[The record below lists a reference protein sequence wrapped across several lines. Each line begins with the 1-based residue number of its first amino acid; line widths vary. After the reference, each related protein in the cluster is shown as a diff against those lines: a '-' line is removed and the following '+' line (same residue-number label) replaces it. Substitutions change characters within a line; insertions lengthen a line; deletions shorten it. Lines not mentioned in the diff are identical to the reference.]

1 LVCDF
6 YLIKKLLNCNTK
18 INKHSH
24 ILNNLIMLKK
34 ILIGLAVLAVILF
47 VAFQVMKSRTKSSSP
62 EVKQTYSVG
71 AAKVDLFYCSPSKK
85 GRDIFGGLIKY
96 GEVWRTG
103 ANEPTTFETDKN
115 LTIGGKSLPAG
126 KYSLWTIPQKDSWTV
141 ILNKEIPY
149 WGDGSGGK
157 AARNDKTDVLQV
169 VVPVKTP
176 KLIQEKLTI
185 DANNNEL
192 TISWDI
198 VKVSVP
204 ITVE

>member
-1 LVCDF
+1 
-6 YLIKKLLNCNTK
+6 
-18 INKHSH
+18 
-24 ILNNLIMLKK
+24 MLKK

-192 TISWDI
+192 TIGWDI

>member
-1 LVCDF
+1 
-6 YLIKKLLNCNTK
+6 
-18 INKHSH
+18 
-24 ILNNLIMLKK
+24 MLKK

-47 VAFQVMKSRTKSSSP
+47 VAYQILQSQTKKASP

-85 GRDIFGGLIKY
+85 GRDIFGGLLKF

-126 KYSLWTIPQKDSWTV
+126 KYSLWTIPQKDSWIV
-141 ILNKEIPY
+141 ILNKETPD
-149 WGDGSGGK
+149 WGVTWGSK

-169 VVPVKTP
+169 VVPVE
-176 KLIQEKLTI
+176 KLTASQEKLSI
-185 DANNNEL
+185 DANNNAL
-192 TISWDI
+192 NISWDMT
-198 VKVSVP
+198 KVSVP
-204 ITVE
+204 IVVE